1 MNRTTILIALS
12 ICIAPIVVNANAKI
26 FNHTPYPI
34 KVLLKCVLIG
44 QHSFEVQP
52 GQMIKA
58 LTGFESCVIITHVQ
72 IWVKEGNMD
81 DYATNPSLDQE
92 VYLDRCFKQIHVITT
107 PNEQGEY
114 VYSITT
120 CHE

>member
-1 MNRTTILIALS
+1 
-12 ICIAPIVVNANAKI
+12 
-26 FNHTPYPI
+26 
-34 KVLLKCVLIG
+34 
-44 QHSFEVQP
+44 
-52 GQMIKA
+52 MIKA